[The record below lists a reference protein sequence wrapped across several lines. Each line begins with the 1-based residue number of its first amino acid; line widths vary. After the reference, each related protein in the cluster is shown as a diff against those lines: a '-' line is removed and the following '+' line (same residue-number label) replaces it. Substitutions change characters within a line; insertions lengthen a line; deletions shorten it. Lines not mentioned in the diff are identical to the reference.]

1 MKSIT
6 FTLVE
11 LLVVIAVIAILASLM
26 LPALNKARD
35 VAKSIN
41 CINNEK
47 QIGLLSMQYTNDY
60 SDYIVPANA
69 RNPTS
74 NNIVNNVWVGPELFW
89 AETLAAQY
97 LQSDKRF
104 RALFSCPAMAKPFG
118 GTTNYPYTHYGIC
131 SRNSGSLL
139 SSATFGSL
147 KRIHQVKNPSMKIL
161 TADFNRTNA
170 FDIDDKIRFYLR
182 HNKFMVNALMLD
194 GSARSYNINEITDS
208 MIGK

>member
-41 CINNEK
+41 CISNEK
-47 QIGLLSMQYTNDY
+47 QIGLLAMQYTNDY
-60 SDYIVPANA
+60 DDYIVPANA
-69 RNPTS
+69 RNPSS
-74 NNIVNNVWVGPELFW
+74 NNIINNVWVGPELFW

-104 RALFSCPAMAKPFG
+104 RALFSCPAMPKTFG
-118 GTTNYPYTHYGIC
+118 GTSNYPYTHYGIC
-131 SRNSGSLL
+131 SRNSGSIL
-139 SSATFGSL
+139 SSATFGCL
-147 KRIHQVKNPSMKIL
+147 KRIHQVKNPSMKML
-161 TADFNRTNA
+161 GADFNRTNA
-170 FDIDDKIRFYLR
+170 FDIDDKMRFDLR
-182 HNKFMVNALMLD
+182 HKSLMVNGLMLD
-194 GSARSYNINEITDS
+194 GSARSHGINEVSNS